1 MIKIGT
7 RKRLCIGGW
16 VLVALLLVG
25 FNGFKLMSFFNP
37 ELPGQSRSVKEAMKK
52 WRQLEDRVP
61 ATIVEALDNINLS
74 VAFAEY
80 TKYTPVSHKQKNKV
94 STPRSGVANE
104 KKINIQLPSLTGIL
118 STTDAHGNTRSIAVI
133 NGDYLGE
140 GERVSGFMVQKI
152 NEEGIILVRG
162 GARFSVPAPKVK
174 FSLDQGG

>member
-1 MIKIGT
+1 M
-7 RKRLCIGGW
+7 
-16 VLVALLLVG
+16 VALLLVG

-61 ATIVEALDNINLS
+61 ATIVEALDNINLN

-80 TKYTPVSHKQKNKV
+80 TRYTPVSHKQTNKL
-94 STPRSGVANE
+94 STPRTQVAKE
-104 KKINIQLPSLTGIL
+104 KAINIKLPSLAGIL
-118 STTDAHGNTRSIAVI
+118 RTTDAHGNTCSIAVI
-133 NGDYLGE
+133 NGGYLCE

-152 NEEGIILVRG
+152 SEEGIILTRG
-162 GARFSVPAPKVK
+162 GVRFSVPAPKVK

>member
-16 VLVALLLVG
+16 ILVALLLVG

-61 ATIVEALDNINLS
+61 TTIVEALDNINLS

-80 TKYTPVSHKQKNKV
+80 NKYTPVSHKQKNKV

-118 STTDAHGNTRSIAVI
+118 RTTDAHGNTRSIAVI
-133 NGDYLGE
+133 NGEYLGE
-140 GERVSGFMVQKI
+140 GERVLGFMVQKI
-152 NEEGIILVRG
+152 SEEGIILTRG
-162 GARFSVPAPKVK
+162 GVRFSVPAPKVK

>member
-1 MIKIGT
+1 MIKLGT

-52 WRQLEDRVP
+52 WRQLENRVP
-61 ATIVEALDNINLS
+61 ANLVETLDTVNLN

-80 TKYTPVSHKQKNKV
+80 TTYTPVSHKQTKEV
-94 STPRSGVANE
+94 STPRTKAAKE
-104 KKINIQLPSLTGIL
+104 KTINIKLPNLSGIL
-118 STTDAHGNTRSIAVI
+118 RTTDAHGNIRSIAVI
-133 NGDYLGE
+133 NGEYLGE
-140 GERVSGFMVQKI
+140 GERVLGFMVQKI
-152 NEEGIILVRG
+152 SDEGIILIRG
-162 GARFSVPAPKVK
+162 DARFSVPAPKVR

>member
-16 VLVALLLVG
+16 ILVALLLVG

-61 ATIVEALDNINLS
+61 ATIVEALDNINLN

-80 TKYTPVSHKQKNKV
+80 NKYTPVSHKQKNKV

-118 STTDAHGNTRSIAVI
+118 RTTDAHGNTRSIAVI
-133 NGDYLGE
+133 NGEYLCE
-140 GERVSGFMVQKI
+140 GERVLGFMVQKI
-152 NEEGIILVRG
+152 SEEGIILTRG
-162 GARFSVPAPKVK
+162 GVHFSVPAPKVK
-174 FSLDQGG
+174 FSLDQRG